1 MATTPNLLLSP
12 TSTASY
18 DIVSSPSGSLSDR
31 SDVTSD
37 DEVVWLPRGSSE
49 SPYEGSIISDTDDD
63 DFVVLSRA
71 RSPLRNVIR
80 TSSNIF
86 SGHDEELSSA
96 ISGLSLGQT
105 YASHRPA
112 RGIGVDRPSSAATL
126 KKASVRK
133 PSQQSPL
140 GGGLSQSQ
148 KKKKEKKKA
157 QKKATKERGTV
168 RGGLATPAFP
178 IIDDSA
184 SETGSA
190 STTSTVSGYEDAA
203 SFITS

>member
-18 DIVSSPSGSLSDR
+18 DIVSSLSGSLSDR

-49 SPYEGSIISDTDDD
+49 SSYEGSIISDTDDD

-80 TSSNIF
+80 TSSDIF

-96 ISGLSLGQT
+96 ISRLSLGQT
-105 YASHRPA
+105 YTSHRPPA
-112 RGIGVDRPSSAATL
+112 RGIGIERPSSAATL
-126 KKASVRK
+126 KKASAPK
-133 PSQQSPL
+133 SSQQSPL
-140 GGGLSQSQ
+140 SGGLSQSQ
-148 KKKKEKKKA
+148 KKKEKV
-157 QKKATKERGTV
+157 QKKATKKRGTV
-168 RGGLATPAFP
+168 RGGLAAPAFP
-178 IIDDSA
+178 IIDDAA
-184 SETGSA
+184 SE
-190 STTSTVSGYEDAA
+190 TSTVSGYEDAA